1 MSLLLKLLLFW
12 LSQKV
17 IGDVMISPCLE
28 LNVTDFVKDSSNN
41 KNTIKKNDQG
51 AIDDSNEELVVVK
64 LAPTQVEELQELLT
78 PLVIEI

>member
-78 PLVIEI
+78 PSVIEI

>member
-1 MSLLLKLLLFW
+1 
-12 LSQKV
+12 
-17 IGDVMISPCLE
+17 MISPCLE

-78 PLVIEI
+78 PSVIEI